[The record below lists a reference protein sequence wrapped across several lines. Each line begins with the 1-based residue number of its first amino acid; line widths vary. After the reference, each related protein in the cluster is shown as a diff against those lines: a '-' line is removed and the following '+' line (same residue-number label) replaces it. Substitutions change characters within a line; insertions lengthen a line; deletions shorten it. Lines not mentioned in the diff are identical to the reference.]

1 MSEPAADCIL
11 SLEIEYKDGLAL
23 VQCHG
28 RLIAEVSGNFYTRI
42 RKLMP
47 EHKRIV
53 LDLTDLVHMDSMG
66 LGALVRLMVSAKSN
80 GCSLE
85 LVNLGKRVKQLLGVT
100 HLLGVF
106 TVLGESGVTL
116 GF

>member
-1 MSEPAADCIL
+1 MTDQAAASIL
-11 SLEIEYKDGLAL
+11 TLGIERKGDLAL
-23 VQCHG
+23 VRCQG
-28 RLIAEVSGNFYTRI
+28 RLVAEVSGNFYGRI
-42 RKLMP
+42 RQLMP

-53 LDLTDLVHMDSMG
+53 LDLGDLTQMDSMG
-66 LGALVRLMVSAKSN
+66 LGSLVRLVVSAKSN

-85 LVNLGKRVKQLLGVT
+85 LIHLGKRIRELLGMT

-106 TVLGESGVTL
+106 TVLGEQGVTL

>member
-1 MSEPAADCIL
+1 MQDPAPDCIL
-11 SLEIEYKDGLAL
+11 SIDIERKPDEAL
-23 VQCHG
+23 VCLHG

-42 RKLMP
+42 RQLMP
-47 EHKRIV
+47 ENKRII

-66 LGALVRLMVSAKSN
+66 LGTLVRLLVSAKSA

-85 LVNLGKRVKQLLGVT
+85 LVNLGKRIRQLLSLT
-100 HLLGVF
+100 HLLGCF
-106 TVLGESGVTL
+106 TIIGEKGVTL

>member
-1 MSEPAADCIL
+1 MSDPAVVCTL
-11 SLEIEYKDGLAL
+11 SLEIERKGDVAL
-23 VQCHG
+23 VRCHG
-28 RLIAEVSGNFYTRI
+28 KLIAEVSGNFYARF

-53 LDLTDLVHMDSMG
+53 LDLTDLIHMDSMG
-66 LGALVRLMVSAKSN
+66 LGTLVRLVVSAKSN

-85 LVNLGKRVKQLLGVT
+85 LVNLGKRVRQLLGIT
-100 HLLGVF
+100 NLLGIF
-106 TVLGESGVTL
+106 TIIGESGITL

>member
-23 VQCHG
+23 VMCRG

-47 EHKRIV
+47 DYKRIV
-53 LDLTDLVHMDSMG
+53 LDLTHLEHMDSMG
-66 LGALVRLMVSAKSN
+66 LGSLVRLVVSAKSN

-85 LVNLGKRVKQLLGVT
+85 LVNLGKRIKQLLGVT

-106 TVLGESGVTL
+106 TVIGESGVTL